1 MIATILAVVA
11 VQGAVQERELTF
23 EFVELLKYRAQ
34 KRIESVRFAI
44 SGVIEASGESIE
56 MRSEGVR
63 RGSAMRSLFDSNLV
77 PRMDLAYNEGKL
89 VGVLPDLGVFFEQQ
103 YDLPE
108 EGQDKYEPA
117 VIEPDRMELA
127 LSGDRILT
135 SFGADLMPL
144 FIAEG
149 DETRGDLE
157 LHWVLHEYRD
167 GEHYVTIRQWF
178 YADSWIQYEVQLNSN
193 GKNSGKVVAH
203 FKVERWEPNVEIAD
217 EEFKLDT
224 TGLVKIPTPPE
235 FIPDK
240 K

>member
-1 MIATILAVVA
+1 MIATILAMAA

-44 SGVIEASGESIE
+44 SGVIDASGESIE

-103 YDLPE
+103 YDVPE

-135 SFGADLMPL
+135 SFGTDIMPL
-144 FIAEG
+144 FLAEG
-149 DETRGDLE
+149 DETRGDLR
-157 LHWVLHEYRD
+157 LHWVLHEYREGD
-167 GEHYVTIRQWF
+167 HYINIRQWF
-178 YADSWIQYEVQLNSN
+178 YADSWIQYEVLLNSD
-193 GKNSGKVVAH
+193 GKNSGKVFGH
-203 FKVERWEPNVEIAD
+203 FKVDKWDPNVEISD
-217 EEFKLDT
+217 EELVLNT
-224 TGLVKIPTPPE
+224 EGLIKIPTPPE
-235 FIPDK
+235 FITYRK
-240 K
+240 